1 MAAMFRRNMT
11 LEQINEAKSIYDLIP
26 MLHVIG
32 LSTIQDILTQ
42 KVKQMDVTDISN
54 LFLSS
59 LSIEKVLPL
68 DVIGHITSFQNMSQI
83 KCVSRTF
90 NKCYQQNRKREIQK
104 REKHIASTLHNDDN
118 RTTTTHVVDPTRTE
132 LNDNEKRLKYNGP
145 LNDLSNAVKMA
156 NDGDTILIHNGT
168 YGYYDEEG
176 DWEEN
181 PMCLLNVDKAIQIVG
196 IGDNVVIQYTRIEI
210 GKHVYLKNIKIK
222 ICSGINVTSECEL
235 FMQDCNVDFPSCTA
249 IDCSSNCVIDINDCN
264 FYGGKNAL
272 GAIYIDAKV
281 KSVSITHCVINGC
294 GSIDGEPCICTNTC
308 GDLSDVY
315 LKLIDNL
322 FVNNHG
328 LPIGYIHSDMPYIH
342 YQNKVRFEGNRMKRR
357 RDIMWQFI
365 MIYDHYVM

>member
-1 MAAMFRRNMT
+1 MAAMCRRNMT
-11 LEQINEAKSIYDLIP
+11 LEQINQAQSLFDLIP

-54 LFLSS
+54 LFCAS
-59 LSIEKVLPL
+59 LSIEKILPI
-68 DVIGHITSFQNMSQI
+68 DVIGHITSFHNMSQI
-83 KCVSRTF
+83 KSVSRTF

-104 REKHIASTLHNDDN
+104 REKHIASTT
-118 RTTTTHVVDPTRTE
+118 RTHVVDSTRTE
-132 LNDNEKRLKYNGP
+132 LNENENRLKYNGP
-145 LNDLSNAVKMA
+145 FRDLFDAVQIA
-156 NDGDTILIHNGT
+156 NDGDTILVYEGT
-168 YGYYDEEG
+168 YGYYDEDV
-176 DWEEN
+176 DWEEE
-181 PMCLLNVDKAIQIVG
+181 PKSLLNIKNRLHI
-196 IGDNVVIQYTRIEI
+196 IGMADNVLIQYNHITVR
-210 GKHVYLKNIKIK
+210 KHVYLKNIKIK

-342 YQNKVRFEGNRMKRR
+342 YQ
-357 RDIMWQFI
+357 
-365 MIYDHYVM
+365 